1 LIKEKFNP
9 SELFDEITK
18 SDFDPSIFD
27 KLDERGIPKAPNI
40 VEWATSPQFLHTTI
54 LPKQIEI
61 AAKLLGDYCP
71 DCSNPGYIDSLFDQ
85 SLGHIRDNVCFLEH
99 GVCPKCK
106 STRGSLVAE
115 KKLGHYNE
123 LVGCLGQRSGK
134 TKLVGLVASYQL
146 HRFLKIP
153 DPLRFFG
160 LPSGELLMGTFSA
173 LTAEQCRDTLW
184 ESFKGFVD
192 ASPWFQNYHN
202 FLKNESKQ
210 LGVELFRHLTSYMW
224 YGHKHILFHYTG
236 SEARKMRGK
245 TRILCAIDELGWMNS
260 EDSASTFL
268 NADAVYTAL
277 SNSLAT
283 MKMKYLQQW
292 DTSNFDTPPALM
304 LNISSPSAAKDKI
317 MRLLKQA
324 KDSPRMLAFQSPTW
338 ETNPDYSFESLRE
351 EFSTMTDLE
360 FYRDFGAEPP
370 IAADPYLADSKVID
384 RVCQH
389 DPKPLFEIQSVI
401 GTDGLG
407 DEFKSGQLR
416 LINHDRSTPR
426 MLCFDL
432 GYKKNALAFCLFS
445 IAPDSKIQL
454 DYCFEAS
461 PTKNRPVNGVHF
473 FENVTSALVKNFN
486 IKFAF
491 FDRWQSMDQVQ
502 RLKDMGVDAKM
513 YSLTYKDM
521 DNVRGAILSQGVSLP
536 KLDRPV
542 SEIIKEWI
550 SEDNLQHL
558 GATAGLA
565 IQLLTVRDFGTKM
578 MKPLD
583 GDDDI
588 FRAFCLGVVKMQDP
602 TIKVYFQQ
610 APQML
615 KSGQSVSSFACVR
628 TRGGNFSNTGGL
640 NPGMQQ
646 QGYGNQIATV
656 RTRSKGKQ

>member
-1 LIKEKFNP
+1 MSKEKFNP
-9 SELFDEITK
+9 SELFDEITRA
-18 SDFDPSIFD
+18 DFDPSIFD
-27 KLDERGIPKAPNI
+27 KLDERDIPKAPNI

-61 AAKLLGDYCP
+61 ASKLLGEHCP
-71 DCSNPGYIDSLFDQ
+71 DCSNPGYIDRLFDQ
-85 SLGHIRDNVCFLEH
+85 SLGHIRDNVVFLEH
-99 GVCPKCK
+99 GVCPRCK
-106 STRGSLVAE
+106 KNREQFIRE

-123 LVGCLGQRSGK
+123 LIGCLGQRSGK

-184 ESFKGFVD
+184 ESFRGFVD

-202 FLKNESKQ
+202 FLKNESKR
-210 LGVELFRHLTSYMW
+210 LGVELVRHLTSYMW

-245 TRILCAIDELGWMNS
+245 TRIFCAIDELGWMNS
-260 EDSASTFL
+260 EDSGATFL

-292 DTSNFDTPPALM
+292 EALNFDTPPSLM

-317 MRLLKQA
+317 MRLMKQS
-324 KDSPRMLAFQSPTW
+324 KDNPRMLAFQLPTW
-338 ETNPDYSFESLRE
+338 EANPDYSFDALRE
-351 EFSTMTDLE
+351 EFATMTDLE
-360 FYRDFGAEPP
+360 FFRDFGAEPP
-370 IAADPYLADSKVID
+370 IAADPFIADAKVID
-384 RVCQH
+384 RVARYE
-389 DPKPLFEIQSVI
+389 PRPLFEINPVV

-407 DEFKSGQLR
+407 DEFRSAQLN
-416 LINHDRSTPR
+416 LIAADRSTPR
-426 MLCFDL
+426 LLCFDL

-445 IAPDSKIQL
+445 MGPDFRVQM
-454 DYCFEAS
+454 DYCFELS
-461 PTKNRPVNGVHF
+461 PTKERPVNGVHF
-473 FENVTSALVKNFN
+473 FENVTTALVRNFN

-502 RLKDMGVDAKM
+502 RLKDMGVDAKI

-521 DNVRGAILSQGVSLP
+521 DNVRGAILSQSLTIP
-536 KLDRPV
+536 KLSQPTAEVVR
-542 SEIIKEWI
+542 EWLAA
-550 SEDNLQHL
+550 DNVHHMNPNSL
-558 GATAGLA
+558 LA
-565 IQLLTVRDFGTKM
+565 IQLLTVRDFGSKM

-602 TIKVYFQQ
+602 AIKVYFQGS
-610 APQML
+610 PQML
-615 KSGQSVSSFACVR
+615 KTGQSVSSFACVR
-628 TRGGNFSNTGGL
+628 TRNGNFSNTGGL
-640 NPGMQQ
+640 TGQLPLQ
-646 QGYGNQIATV
+646 QGSQVGTL
-656 RTRSKGKQ
+656 RTKFKN